1 MFLYFKDTEEY
12 LQRTVSTDKTKIVI
26 LNTYASFLLQKAV
39 DKMDKPTKM
48 RPRAS
53 PSTVMDLNASEIKN
67 LVLAKAEECKGTG

>member
-1 MFLYFKDTEEY
+1 M
-12 LQRTVSTDKTKIVI
+12 STDKTKIVI

-39 DKMDKPTKM
+39 DNMDKPTKL

-53 PSTVMDLNASEIKN
+53 TSTVMDLNASETKN